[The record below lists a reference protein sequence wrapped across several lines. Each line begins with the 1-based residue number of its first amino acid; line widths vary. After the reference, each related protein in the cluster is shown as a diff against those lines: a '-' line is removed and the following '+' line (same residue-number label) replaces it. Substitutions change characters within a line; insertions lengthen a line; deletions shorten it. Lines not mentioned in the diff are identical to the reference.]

1 MNKRFLS
8 VLVFALVVSG
18 AASFLIY
25 RLVSARLSASAAA
38 PATQGQVVVAAREL
52 QVGTLL
58 KEADVRLAPWTG
70 ATPKGALT
78 TVQDVLNRGVVSPL
92 YEGEPVLDA
101 RLAARGAGAGL
112 AATIPVG
119 MRAVAIRVNEII
131 GVAGFVVPGMRVDVI
146 ISGIPPGGNTTVG
159 TVTKTVLQN
168 IQVLSAGQKIEK
180 TAEGTPETVNVVN
193 LLVTPEQAETLSL
206 ASSQTSVQLV
216 LRNPLD
222 TVDAKTTGTATAN
235 LFTGLAFK
243 GTGPGAPQPAY
254 RPRPVAR
261 PVSSEPL
268 QISQRPAEP
277 IRIEIFHGSKKA
289 EAEFKPTGEEK
300 NQ

>member
-8 VLVFALVVSG
+8 VLVFALVISG

-25 RLVSARLSASAAA
+25 RLVGAKLSAAP
-38 PATQGQVVVAAREL
+38 PATAQGQVVVAAREL

-58 KEADVRLAPWTG
+58 KETDIRLGPWNG
-70 ATPKGALT
+70 PVPKGAVT
-78 TVQDVLNRGVVSPL
+78 SVQDALNRGVVSPV
-92 YEGEPVLDA
+92 YEGELVLEG
-101 RLAARGAGAGL
+101 RLAPRGAGAGL

-119 MRAVAIRVNEII
+119 MRAVAIRVNEVI

-146 ISGIPPGGNTTVG
+146 ISGTPPGGNSTVG

-168 IQVLSAGQKIEK
+168 IKVLSAGQKIEK
-180 TAEGTPETVNVVN
+180 TAEGTPEAVTVVN
-193 LLVTPEQAETLSL
+193 LLVTPEQAETMSL

-235 LFTGLAFK
+235 LFSGVAFR
-243 GTGPGAPQPAY
+243 GAAPVPTAVAY
-254 RPRPVAR
+254 RPRPVPA
-261 PVSSEPL
+261 PVAAPPVQVIE
-268 QISQRPAEP
+268 RAAVP
-277 IRIEIFHGSKKA
+277 IRIEIFHGSKRID
-289 EAEFKPTGEEK
+289 AEFKSVEEK
-300 NQ
+300 N

>member
-8 VLVFALVVSG
+8 VLVFALAVSA

-25 RLVSARLSASAAA
+25 RLVGAKLSAAA
-38 PATQGQVVVAAREL
+38 PPPAQGQVVVAAREL

-58 KEADVRLAPWTG
+58 KEADILLGPWNG
-70 ATPKGALT
+70 PVPKGALT
-78 TVQDVLNRGVVSPL
+78 RVEDALNRGVVSPL
-92 YEGEPVLDA
+92 FEGELLLEG
-101 RLAARGAGAGL
+101 RLAPKGAGAGL

-119 MRAVAIRVNEII
+119 MRAVAIRVNEVI

-146 ISGIPPGGNTTVG
+146 ISGMPPGGNATMG

-180 TAEGTPETVNVVN
+180 TAEGAPEVVNVVN
-193 LLVTPEQAETLSL
+193 LLVTPVQAETMSL

-235 LFTGLAFK
+235 LFSGVAFRP
-243 GTGPGAPQPAY
+243 TNPPPAAVAY
-254 RPRPVAR
+254 RPRPVP
-261 PVSSEPL
+261 PVAPQPVVVEK
-268 QISQRPAEP
+268 AAAP
-277 IRIEIFHGSKKA
+277 IRIEIFHGSKKID
-289 EAEFKPTGEEK
+289 AEFKSVEEK
-300 NQ
+300 N

>member
-8 VLVFALVVSG
+8 VLIFALVISG

-25 RLVSARLSASAAA
+25 RLVAARLSASMA
-38 PATQGQVVVAAREL
+38 PPPAEGKVVVAAREL

-58 KEADVRLAPWTG
+58 KDTDIRLGDWNGAP
-70 ATPKGALT
+70 PKGALT
-78 TVQDVLNRGVVSPL
+78 NVQDALNRGVVSPL
-92 YEGEPVLDA
+92 YEGELVLDV
-101 RLAARGAGAGL
+101 RLAAKGAGAGL

-146 ISGIPPGGNTTVG
+146 ISGTPPGGNAMVG

-180 TAEGTPETVNVVN
+180 TAEGTPEAVNVVN
-193 LLVTPEQAETLSL
+193 LLVTPEQAETMSL

-235 LFTGLAFK
+235 LFSGVAFK
-243 GTGPGAPQPAY
+243 SGAPAPAQVY

-261 PVSSEPL
+261 PIATQPI
-268 QISQRPAEP
+268 QIIQKAAEP
-277 IRIEIFHGSKKA
+277 ITIEIFHGSKKA
-289 EAEFKPTGEEK
+289 EAEFKTTVEEK